1 MTKTPSLQ
9 QAAPD
14 AGSDTGNNAE
24 PDTEIKQ
31 QLLALQAE
39 NQKLRKINQALIE
52 RVEAGQNAVHT
63 GPYAAFQHAAV
74 LAEQVRERTAELS
87 HAYDELRRSV
97 RYSETLAQ
105 SERWIRTITRHRSIG
120 RTVLI
125 HAGCVGTRKNTPNAQ
140 PCVIV
145 GIRC

>member
-1 MTKTPSLQ
+1 MTKTRSLQ
-9 QAAPD
+9 QAVPD
-14 AGSDTGNNAE
+14 AG
-24 PDTEIKQ
+24 PDSAIEQ

-87 HAYDELRRSV
+87 RAYDELRRSV

-105 SERWIRTITRHRSIG
+105 SERWIRTITSCSSSNCNFNNCSNFNNRTAIACLGPVRPPPLQWCRS
-120 RTVLI
+120 
-125 HAGCVGTRKNTPNAQ
+125 C
-140 PCVIV
+140 
-145 GIRC
+145 